1 MAKGLSV
8 KLPLYLDPDDGIG
21 LNKTYRESVKQNFLN
36 LLLTIPGERVMIP
49 RFGVGLKR
57 FLFENDNVV
66 VRSNI
71 MAKINEQT
79 NKYLPYI
86 KITNII
92 FTSNLENHDID
103 LNFLG
108 IKIEYIILPLQA
120 SDEIN
125 LNRKNDDIVAF

>member
-57 FLFENDNVV
+57 FLFENDK
-66 VRSNI
+66 S
-71 MAKINEQT
+71 
-79 NKYLPYI
+79 
-86 KITNII
+86 
-92 FTSNLENHDID
+92 
-103 LNFLG
+103 LG
-108 IKIEYIILPLQA
+108 CLQ
-120 SDEIN
+120 IY
-125 LNRKNDDIVAF
+125 